1 MARFIKASVE
11 RDRMAII
18 KPLVVEDYEKAD
30 YIMKVIA
37 MKDTV

>member
-1 MARFIKASVE
+1 
-11 RDRMAII
+11 MAIT

-37 MKDTV
+37 MKYTVDKNK